1 MAHSIAGNKHSYGLF
16 ISNGHHFAHHFAVR
30 NPGSAQV
37 QCMSLQVHGMCL
49 VAFLFLGGR
58 RWGDVA
64 GALAFSRFFDFEEVG
79 LARLVL
85 LGANDLCVHVNTP
98 TKRFVSFDT
107 DEQTNRPLPFHLQFD
122 GF

>member
-1 MAHSIAGNKHSYGLF
+1 MQQQQQCTVKTMFTSMAHSIAGNKHSYGLF

-64 GALAFSRFFDFEEVG
+64 GHWRSHVFMILRRYDWHDSSPLAQMTS
-79 LARLVL
+79 
-85 LGANDLCVHVNTP
+85 
-98 TKRFVSFDT
+98 VST
-107 DEQTNRPLPFHLQFD
+107 
-122 GF
+122 